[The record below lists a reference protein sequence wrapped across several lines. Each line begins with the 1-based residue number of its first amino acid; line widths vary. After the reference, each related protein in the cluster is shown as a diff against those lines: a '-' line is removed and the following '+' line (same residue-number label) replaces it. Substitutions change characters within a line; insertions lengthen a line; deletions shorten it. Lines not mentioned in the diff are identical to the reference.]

1 MSLTNITGLNVNF
14 HVIVY
19 SRDDRS
25 DLEMIYSE
33 FDIEVSGELTVAI
46 LLANVLVGMEID
58 VDSPY
63 RVDLVTKRPSHPEC
77 DELTNKQVGNPEWW
91 NNTWDEDL
99 KMCVIYANISSAIS
113 SRL

>member
-46 LLANVLVGMEID
+46 LLANVLV
-58 VDSPY
+58 
-63 RVDLVTKRPSHPEC
+63 
-77 DELTNKQVGNPEWW
+77 
-91 NNTWDEDL
+91 
-99 KMCVIYANISSAIS
+99 
-113 SRL
+113 